1 MRPYWVLLALFGAA
15 VSAQSSASSSEDSQ
29 TSETSTTEQSSETST
44 TDESSSTSSDNNQDT
59 TVTVTE
65 TVTGDGST
73 VSSRTT
79 RTITS
84 TTVIVDVSTVRET
97 TTVTS
102 RDQETAT
109 KTEYTTTTIF
119 QKRKRDVWLLEA
131 EPAEAE
137 PIITP
142 APELDAGLVDAGL
155 VDAEMARREA
165 APGVNV
171 FKRDTI
177 TETET
182 VTEGGSDT
190 TVVATVTATVV
201 TASTSRSTTT
211 ETITETDQAGASTT
225 VTTTRTLTETS
236 NTFSTDVF
244 TETGGTTTGPP
255 QTTGGAGG
263 GGGGGGG
270 GGLSTGAKAGIGAG
284 AGVAGLAIIAGLA
297 WFCLKKRRGGAKHDD
312 HDDMFGASEVP
323 VGAAAVGS
331 TSSRPM
337 AHQPSTSA
345 SYGGPNRSPVLPNVA
360 PEGYRGTAMGDGR
373 SGYAKPE
380 PYGAAYTRPSAQHP
394 PPNSV
399 SPVSPPTTGYSY
411 PTNRT
416 STLQGSG
423 NGADHLPE
431 HQTPAEYSAFG
442 GGRAP
447 STSPGPHAAEL
458 GNEGHTARWQN
469 PGATEVDT
477 TPAGFHQ
484 SQQPPPNVYEMP
496 GQDPR

>member
-15 VSAQSSASSSEDSQ
+15 VSAQSTASSSEESQ
-29 TSETSTTEQSSETST
+29 TSETSTTDQTSETETST
-44 TDESSSTSSDNNQDT
+44 TDESSSSTTSDNNQDT

-119 QKRKRDVWLLEA
+119 QKRKRDVWLLDA

-142 APELDAGLVDAGL
+142 APELDAGLVDA
-155 VDAEMARREA
+155 EMVRREA
-165 APGVNV
+165 HPGPNV

-225 VTTTRTLTETS
+225 VTTTKTFTETS
-236 NTFSTDVF
+236 NTFSTDLI

-255 QTTGGAGG
+255 QTTGGADNGS
-263 GGGGGGG
+263 GGGG

-297 WFCLKKRRGGAKHDD
+297 WFCLKKRRGGGKHDD

-345 SYGGPNRSPVLPNVA
+345 SYGPNRSPVLPNVA

-380 PYGAAYTRPSAQHP
+380 PYGAAYMRPSAQHP

-416 STLQGSG
+416 STLAGSG

-431 HQTPAEYSAFG
+431 HQTPAEYNAFG